1 MIGKEGEKMKKI
13 YLAGAIE
20 VYGRKGNYDEANQWR
35 KKVKNYFSNYLLDF
49 ECVNPMDYYLYDSNY
64 HKSEF
69 EVMRFDL
76 RLVKQ
81 ADIVLVNLDYI
92 RDSVGTSDEIFYAY
106 MLGKPVIGFIEGR
119 ITELDVASIM
129 NMIHPWKYYQIDR
142 IETGPGALD
151 KAMEYI
157 KDFYGD

>member
-1 MIGKEGEKMKKI
+1 MKKI

-20 VYGRKGNYDEANQWR
+20 VYGRKGNYNEANRWR
-35 KKVKNYFSNYLLDF
+35 EKVKKYFSDYLLNF
-49 ECVNPMDYYLYDSNY
+49 ECINPMDYYLYDSNY

-81 ADIVLVNLDYI
+81 ADIILVNLDYI
-92 RDSVGTSDEIFYAY
+92 RDSIGTCDEILYAY
-106 MLGKPVIGFIEGR
+106 MLGKPIVGFVETEIS
-119 ITELDVASIM
+119 ELDKESLMKMV
-129 NMIHPWKYYQIDR
+129 HPWKFYQIDR

-151 KAMEYI
+151 KALEYV
-157 KDFYGD
+157 KDFYGV